1 MLVPQSFLK
10 EMNTTHPSLL
20 FVCCFSLQRRNEEVL
35 KVSISLLLRPFIKY
49 RVQLIIVMVSQ
60 LLCAVPTQFDR
71 SCKTFVSSE
80 IGSTPR

>member
-1 MLVPQSFLK
+1 M
-10 EMNTTHPSLL
+10 
-20 FVCCFSLQRRNEEVL
+20 L